1 MTCQVGVLLT
11 YARSI
16 VHRVQSSN
24 TDHPAPVLLPAC
36 PSRSLPAHHNLAELH
51 SLTPRPR
58 GCKLLRQQ
66 RPLCGLHLRPYLGHP
81 AAVLLG
87 PDAGSSSRRPG
98 FLQQACRIHERQN
111 QVLQVDFYLTSTT
124 KMSKG
129 AEMFVDNG
137 KIILIVAVVL
147 AAVMVVS
154 LIITAAL
161 SFANRS
167 TLRGEGM
174 QVVLPVHQAP
184 KQVVM
189 MMSNGHTGGQSVMAK
204 PISY

>member
-1 MTCQVGVLLT
+1 MDYTCDLTWDILLLFFW
-11 YARSI
+11 A
-16 VHRVQSSN
+16 
-24 TDHPAPVLLPAC
+24 LML
-36 PSRSLPAHHNLAELH
+36 
-51 SLTPRPR
+51 
-58 GCKLLRQQ
+58 
-66 RPLCGLHLRPYLGHP
+66 
-81 AAVLLG
+81 AAV
-87 PDAGSSSRRPG
+87 AGGLAFYSKLVDFMNG
-98 FLQQACRIHERQN
+98 KN

-147 AAVMVVS
+147 AAIMVVS

-161 SFANRS
+161 SAANRS
-167 TLRGEGM
+167 TLRGEDM

-189 MMSNGHTGGQSVMAK
+189 MVGDTVPVNDGHVRVQSVAAK
-204 PISY
+204 PIAYYTRHSVCAEHPADVQVFWRVSVLWLLACWDLSLARRFIVPP

>member
-1 MTCQVGVLLT
+1 MWKCLTVTCRCCCCCSLLVPPAAFLLT
-11 YARSI
+11 ATWLSYTASPHARADASCCG
-16 VHRVQSSN
+16 SN
-24 TDHPAPVLLPAC
+24 ALCVDYTCDLTWDILLLFFWA
-36 PSRSLPAHHNLAELH
+36 LML
-51 SLTPRPR
+51 
-58 GCKLLRQQ
+58 
-66 RPLCGLHLRPYLGHP
+66 
-81 AAVLLG
+81 AAV
-87 PDAGSSSRRPG
+87 AGGLAFYSKLVEFMNG
-98 FLQQACRIHERQN
+98 KN

-147 AAVMVVS
+147 AAIMVVS

-161 SFANRS
+161 SAANRS
-167 TLRGEGM
+167 TLRGEDM

-189 MMSNGHTGGQSVMAK
+189 MVTNGQTGVQSVMAK
-204 PISY
+204 PIAY